1 MNRIILDLL
10 NGACFQPWIAWMLRN
25 QRFGVLYRFFTLYLV
40 DILGTISLVTPWRVL
55 HSASRLSGVVDHHVK
70 ASNQCVWMTGCVSVH
85 AKHCMMIY
93 VHPGE
98 SFFLLVE
105 SLQTRLL
112 QDEGEHASTSF
123 CPLLH
128 HFNVLRNAET
138 NCNVFATCAKQC
150 QWGGYRAQWNGKIGL
165 VVTDLLPS
173 ILNPRAVSPY
183 HVERDNEET
192 TGTIFCE
199 NTSSKSSKSGD
210 SFLMISDSFYT
221 LSYHIISYHVISY
234 HIISYHIRYHFPQC
248 PSRYSRQWSF
258 FHRPYASS
266 FWWDLPSELFLL
278 NWLLALPAA

>member
-1 MNRIILDLL
+1 MN
-10 NGACFQPWIAWMLRN
+10 
-25 QRFGVLYRFFTLYLV
+25 
-40 DILGTISLVTPWRVL
+40 
-55 HSASRLSGVVDHHVK
+55 H
-70 ASNQCVWMTGCVSVH
+70 
-85 AKHCMMIY
+85 
-93 VHPGE
+93 
-98 SFFLLVE
+98 FFLLVE
-105 SLQTRLL
+105 SLQTLL
-112 QDEGEHASTSF
+112 LHDEGEHASTSF

-221 LSYHIISYHVISY
+221 LSYHIISD
-234 HIISYHIRYHFPQC
+234 IIFLSARPDIPGSDH
-248 PSRYSRQWSF
+248 SF
-258 FHRPYASS
+258 TVHMPPVFGGICLRNFFCSIGSLHCQLRRNP
-266 FWWDLPSELFLL
+266 FQKDGD
-278 NWLLALPAA
+278 